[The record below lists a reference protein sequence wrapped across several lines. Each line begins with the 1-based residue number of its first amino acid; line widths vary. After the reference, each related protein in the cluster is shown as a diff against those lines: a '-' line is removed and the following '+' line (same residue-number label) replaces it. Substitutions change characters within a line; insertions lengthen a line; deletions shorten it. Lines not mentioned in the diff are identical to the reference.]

1 MPIQALAHQIARIAR
16 IAGIDGNHS
25 TAFAP
30 LSLHRHSVRTDPM
43 PCIYGLGLAVVAQGH
58 KQVIAGEQ
66 VLSYGPG
73 QSLLVSADLPVIGQ
87 IDQAD
92 LAHPFLC
99 MYLALDARALLQ
111 MAAEMDLPPVGR
123 EQVPRALSLNVID
136 TPLLE
141 AVTRLVQ
148 LLEEPA
154 LVNTL
159 APLVQQEIM
168 ARLLVGPHGSNLRQ
182 IVAGGT
188 PSHQVAQA
196 MAWLR
201 LNYKNDFPIDELA
214 ARAHMSPSTFRLH
227 FRGLTGMSPLQ
238 YQKQLRLQ
246 EARQLMI
253 NEALDA
259 GTTAA
264 RVGYESASQFSR
276 DYSRLFG
283 EPPQRD
289 IRRMRSPVAV
299 TDCPPAQH
307 LAM

>member
-1 MPIQALAHQIARIAR
+1 MSTEVLAQQIGR
-16 IAGIDGNHS
+16 IAGIDGDHT

-30 LSLHRHSVRTDPM
+30 LSLHRRSARTEPL
-43 PCIYGLGLAVVAQGH
+43 PCIYGLGLAVVAQGR
-58 KQVIAGEQ
+58 KQVTVGEQ
-66 VLSYGPG
+66 VLAYGPG
-73 QSLLVSADLPVIGQ
+73 QSLLITADLPVMAH
-87 IDQAD
+87 IDRAD

-111 MAAEMDLPPVGR
+111 LAAEMALPPLSR
-123 EQVPRALSLNVID
+123 EQAPKALSLSALDGALLDAVI
-136 TPLLE
+136 
-141 AVTRLVQ
+141 RLVQ
-148 LLEEPA
+148 VLEEPA
-154 LVNTL
+154 LVPTL
-159 APLVQQEIM
+159 APLIQQEIM
-168 ARLLVGPHGSNLRQ
+168 VRLLVGPHGAYLRH
-182 IVAGGT
+182 IVAAGT

-201 LNYKNDFPIDELA
+201 QNYRRDFLIDDLA

-246 EARQLMI
+246 EARQLML

-259 GTTAA
+259 GRTAA

-289 IRRMRSPVAV
+289 IRRMRDPAGVGEAVPV
-299 TDCPPAQH
+299 Q
-307 LAM
+307 